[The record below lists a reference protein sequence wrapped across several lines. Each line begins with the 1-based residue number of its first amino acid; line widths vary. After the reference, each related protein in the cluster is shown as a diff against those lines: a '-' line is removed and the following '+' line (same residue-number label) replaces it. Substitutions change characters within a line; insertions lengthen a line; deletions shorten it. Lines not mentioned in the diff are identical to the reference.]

1 MFVTNQGAFETNP
14 FSPGSPAHVIIT
26 HEDVDHSLVL
36 SELPNEDGYSAGR
49 LSTVKP
55 NGRTLTSNLRL
66 QGNYDSN
73 RRVWN
78 CGFIVTELQMRL
90 FELLIDTQG
99 STRIPCTVIDLA
111 VQVQNATTWAVSPT
125 TDELGIE
132 TGYGAY
138 LAWVDTDQ
146 GYKSPYFGHVWWL
159 LQFQAESVIPG
170 ASSGG
175 SSGGSGGDSVDMAF
189 VLNRA
194 NHTGTQLA
202 ASISN
207 FATVSQGVLAAALT
221 AGSGIVIDKT
231 NPAAITISSNVTGTT
246 NLSKA
251 ANETTVTVES
261 STGTNA
267 TLTAATAS
275 EAGIMTAADRQA
287 LTALP
292 ATIQSTVGAMAQAGD
307 NISLDYNSG
316 AGTLTV
322 AAADTDLGMSRNATS
337 VTVESSTG
345 TNATLMPAT
354 VTDAGIMTAAQVTQL
369 QSAFSRANHTG
380 TQPAGTISDFTESV
394 HDTVAALLTAGTGIS
409 LDYDDTGNTLTV
421 TGSAAADPAD
431 LGTTTAANDVTIT
444 VTGNAAG
451 DTVIPRA
458 TTSTAGVMSSADFA
472 KLAGIQNGA
481 TVNFPNNFLLN
492 RGAHTGTQD
501 ASTITNLDDA
511 IDGILVAGPRVD
523 ITANPTTST
532 IMIEADPSN
541 LSLGAATGASRTISI
556 STGNDV
562 SIPAANGATAGLY
575 PASDFTKLQ
584 GIEAGATKSDLSFS
598 RNSVSGTIANSGGD
612 GVTLPVATS
621 TQVGLLAPADFTKL
635 QGIATG
641 ATVTNLSLSRNST
654 SLTVINS
661 GGGGVVLPE
670 ANGSQAGV
678 MSAAS
683 FNALQLVEV
692 TLTMQNGWVA
702 FGSGYGPAKA
712 SRVGPMIM
720 LSGLIKSGTVS
731 TNITLS
737 VIPAG
742 YRPSVP
748 TRFLVETQ
756 GGEGVLLLESDGR
769 LSLQSWTGA
778 PAGYLNI
785 QGAYVT

>member
-1 MFVTNQGAFETNP
+1 MFVTNQGAFTTNP

-36 SELPNEDGYSAGR
+36 SELPNEEGYSAGR

-78 CGFIVTELQMRL
+78 CGFVVTELQMRL

-111 VQVQNATTWAVSPT
+111 VRVQNAPTWAVSPT
-125 TDELGIE
+125 TDELGIV

-138 LAWVDTDQ
+138 SAWVDTDQ

-170 ASSGG
+170 ASSGGG

-292 ATIQSTVGAMAQAGD
+292 ATIRSTVGAMAQAG
-307 NISLDYNSG
+307 NNVSLNYNSG

-322 AAADTDLGMSRNATS
+322 TAADTDLSTSRNATS

-345 TNATLMPAT
+345 ANATLMPAT
-354 VTDAGIMTAAQVTQL
+354 ATDAGIMSAAQVTQL
-369 QSAFSRANHTG
+369 QSAFSRANHVG
-380 TQPAGTISDFTESV
+380 TQPTNTISDFTESV

-409 LDYDDTGNTLTV
+409 LAYDDTGNTLTV

-431 LGTTTAANDVTIT
+431 LGTSTAANDVTIT
-444 VTGNAAG
+444 VTGNPSG
-451 DTVIPRA
+451 NTVIPRA
-458 TTSTAGVMSSADFA
+458 TTSAAGVMSSADFA
-472 KLAGIQNGA
+472 KLSGIQNGA
-481 TVNFPNNFLLN
+481 TVNFPDSLLLSRN
-492 RGAHTGTQD
+492 WHTGTQG
-501 ASTITNLDDA
+501 ANTITGLDDA
-511 IDGILVAGPRVD
+511 IDDILVAGPGVD
-523 ITANPTTST
+523 ITANPSTST
-532 IMIEADPSN
+532 IMIQADPGN
-541 LSLGAATGASRTISI
+541 LSLGAATGTSRIISI

-562 SIPAANGATAGLY
+562 SIPAANGSTAGLY

-584 GIEAGATKSDLSFS
+584 GIAAGATKSD
-598 RNSVSGTIANSGGD
+598 
-612 GVTLPVATS
+612 
-621 TQVGLLAPADFTKL
+621 
-635 QGIATG
+635 
-641 ATVTNLSLSRNST
+641 LSLSRNST
-654 SLTVINS
+654 SLTVLNS
-661 GGGGVVLPE
+661 GGFNVVLPE

-678 MSAAS
+678 MSATDKL
-683 FNALQLVEV
+683 NLINNLRQDI
-692 TLTMQNGWVA
+692 TLAPINGWSNFNGGFA
-702 FGSGYGPAKA
+702 PLGATRSGGIVYLSGMVKA
-712 SRVGPMIM
+712 SPA
-720 LSGLIKSGTVS
+720 LPSGTTIAVLPVGFRPPATLILLAMCDGGYTRVDVS
-731 TNITLS
+731 SSGNIVQLDFPVVGNPDS
-737 VIPAG
+737 W
-742 YRPSVP
+742 
-748 TRFLVETQ
+748 
-756 GGEGVLLLESDGR
+756 
-769 LSLQSWTGA
+769 LSLNSLSF
-778 PAGYLNI
+778 PA
-785 QGAYVT
+785 A